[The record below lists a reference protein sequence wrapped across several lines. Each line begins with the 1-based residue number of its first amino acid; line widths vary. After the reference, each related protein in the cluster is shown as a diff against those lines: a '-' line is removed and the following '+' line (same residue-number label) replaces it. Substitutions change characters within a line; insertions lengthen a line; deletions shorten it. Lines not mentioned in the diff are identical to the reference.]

1 MHVNPLLPLELQPEV
16 ELFCWQVFEV
26 DGGTHHFA
34 GRKTSTGSPRVSS
47 EIKTFDLDSMQSI
60 TDSGRLYKLKGPP
73 GVNQAVVQW
82 VQRWC
87 QQGLVTEFKLVTD
100 EYWPDSSREAGEGG
114 EGGES

>member
-1 MHVNPLLPLELQPEV
+1 MHVNPLLPVELQPEV

-34 GRKTSTGSPRVSS
+34 GRKTSTGSARVSS
-47 EIKTFDLDSMQSI
+47 EIKAFDHDSMQGI

-73 GVNQAVVQW
+73 GANQEVVQW
-82 VQRWC
+82 VQHWC
-87 QQGLVTEFKLVTD
+87 RRGLVTEFQLVTD
-100 EYWPDSSREAGEGG
+100 DYWPDSEHEA